1 MTRRLLLATFLTTLT
16 ALLPSAQAQ
25 DAAAPTGPRVLFL
38 TKSAG
43 FQHSVIAQK
52 DGQPS
57 YAENVMKE
65 IVKRVGGTL
74 QTTKDAKTIN
84 AENLKNFDVVIFY
97 TTGDLTQP
105 GFDQM
110 TPMAKEGPD
119 ELFSWIKAGGG
130 FVGLHCA
137 SDTFHSEEGSVS
149 PYIEMLGGEFAG
161 HGPQFFGKF
170 TVVDETHPAMKPI
183 TSPWRVNEEWYYFKN
198 LNTANI
204 HVLAL
209 LDPGRAAEKVGKDHP
224 AYAQGPYP
232 IAWCR
237 GFGDGRV
244 FYNAMGHREDV
255 WDAPEFQQSLA
266 ESILWSDG
274 KGELNAEPNY
284 DKVVP
289 APVAAPAEA
298 K

>member
-1 MTRRLLLATFLTTLT
+1 MIRRLFATLMLAIAPLV
-16 ALLPSAQAQ
+16 LPVAHAEE
-25 DAAAPTGPRVLFL
+25 AAPAGPRVLFL

-57 YAENVMKE
+57 YAENIMNDV
-65 IVKRVGGTL
+65 VKRIGGTV
-74 QTTKDAKTIN
+74 QSTKDAKVIN
-84 AENLKNFDVVIFY
+84 AENLKNFDVVIFV
-97 TTGDLTQP
+97 TTGDLTEP
-105 GFDQM
+105 GFDRM

-119 ELFSWIKAGGG
+119 ELLAWIKAGGG
-130 FVGLHCA
+130 FIGLHCA

-149 PYIEMLGGEFAG
+149 PYIDMLGGEFAG

-170 TVVDETHPAMKPI
+170 TVVNDSHPTMKPI

-209 LDPGRAAEKVGKDHP
+209 LDPDRAAEKLAKDHP

-237 GFGDGRV
+237 AFGDGRV

-255 WDAPEFQQSLA
+255 WDAPQFQQSLA
-266 ESILWSDG
+266 EAILWADG

-289 APVAAPAEA
+289 
-298 K
+298 KM

>member
-1 MTRRLLLATFLTTLT
+1 MTRRILMAIALALGLAIGHGAF
-16 ALLPSAQAQ
+16 AE
-25 DAAAPTGPRVLFL
+25 DAAPAGPRVLFL

-43 FQHSVIAQK
+43 FQHSVIATK
-52 DGQPS
+52 EGQPS
-57 YAENVMKE
+57 YAEAVLE
-65 IVKRVGGTL
+65 GVVKKLGGTL
-74 QTTKDAKTIN
+74 LTTKDAKVVN
-84 AENLKNFDVVIFY
+84 AESLKNFDVVIFY
-97 TTGDLTQP
+97 TTGNLTEP

-110 TPMAKEGPD
+110 TPMAPEGPG
-119 ELFSWIKAGGG
+119 ELFDWIKAGGG
-130 FVGLHCA
+130 FIGLHCA

-149 PYIEMLGGEFAG
+149 PYIDMLGGEFAG

-170 TVVDETHPAMKPI
+170 TVVDDTHPTMKPI
-183 TSPWRVNEEWYYFKN
+183 KSPWRVNEEWYYFKN
-198 LNTANI
+198 VNKANI

-237 GFGDGRV
+237 GFGEGRV

-266 ESILWSDG
+266 EGILWANGQGD
-274 KGELNAEPNY
+274 LNAEPNY

-289 APVAAPAEA
+289 APAPATAET